1 MTEYY
6 HGFASMYGGWT
17 GFYNH
22 YYDTNPK
29 MESKFGIPSVTKD
42 KPLEMRKQP
51 GMDKKEV
58 IQPPTYTKTNFNILE
73 GIKYEN
79 YN

>member
-1 MTEYY
+1 
-6 HGFASMYGGWT
+6 
-17 GFYNH
+17 
-22 YYDTNPK
+22 

-58 IQPPTYTKTNFNILE
+58 IQPPTYKKTNFNILE
-73 GIKYEN
+73 GITYED